1 MMEPDTVE
9 LLKDN
14 KGQVIS
20 PNKKKTIDLPEHKIL
35 TFWDK
40 VEEIGVWNWSKK
52 YPEKETGLDQIL
64 DGYNW
69 ELKLRDRKGRAK
81 YCSGYQSFPR
91 KFKGLIK
98 ELNILFGSNIKF

>member
-20 PNKKKTIDLPEHKIL
+20 PNKKRTIDLPEHKIL

-52 YPEKETGLDQIL
+52 ISSKRTRINTND
-64 DGYNW
+64 
-69 ELKLRDRKGRAK
+69 
-81 YCSGYQSFPR
+81 
-91 KFKGLIK
+91 
-98 ELNILFGSNIKF
+98 

>member
-14 KGQVIS
+14 RGQVIS

-40 VEEIGVWNWSKK
+40 IEEICF
-52 YPEKETGLDQIL
+52 
-64 DGYNW
+64 GY
-69 ELKLRDRKGRAK
+69 
-81 YCSGYQSFPR
+81 C
-91 KFKGLIK
+91 
-98 ELNILFGSNIKF
+98 